1 MPACEPEEEKNHQPR
16 QIAKLSLKWCI
27 VLTTSFYFLLGQ
39 KKTGTEQCPPAGHIT
54 PPTNSSHPQHHNLPM
69 SIRNQTLGA
78 AMLHLEGNRGS
89 RDPCCRW
96 SHFHRTV
103 HSHLSATSEFL
114 APPPE
119 IFFLDLRHHH
129 SRSTHHPPKPPRS
142 SSWTFVIAIA
152 CLLAAHR
159 SHLRFAAI
167 VAFSV
172 GMPLAPPMLGND
184 DMAPIGGGVTTR
196 IFAGWR
202 RSF

>member
-1 MPACEPEEEKNHQPR
+1 MYS
-16 QIAKLSLKWCI
+16 IDDL
-27 VLTTSFYFLLGQ
+27 FLLLARP
-39 KKTGTEQCPPAGHIT
+39 KKTCMEQCPLAGHIT

-89 RDPCCRW
+89 RDPCCRR
-96 SHFHRTV
+96 SHFHRTG
-103 HSHLSATSEFL
+103 HIHLFATSEFM

-129 SRSTHHPPKPPRS
+129 SRSTHCPPKPPRS

-152 CLLAAHR
+152 GLLAAHR
-159 SHLRFAAI
+159 SHLRFAVG
-167 VAFSV
+167 VACSV

-196 IFAGWR
+196 IFAG
-202 RSF
+202 